1 MSISQSKENY
11 LEIIYILS
19 QKLEKVKAIDIAKNL
34 DFSRASVSVALKQ
47 LKEAKY
53 ISVGNDSA
61 ITLTPK
67 GRAFALGVYEKHEIL
82 SAWLI
87 SIGVNQETA
96 LEDACKIEHIISE
109 ESFNAIKK
117 HLKNPRKNK

>member
-1 MSISQSKENY
+1 MSITESKENY

-19 QKLEKVKAIDIAKNL
+19 KKLERVKAIDIAKYLN
-34 DFSRASVSVALKQ
+34 FSRASVSVALKQ

-53 ISVGNDSA
+53 IVVGEDSS

-67 GRAFALGVYEKHEIL
+67 GHAFALGIYEKHEIL

-87 SIGVNQETA
+87 SIGVSQQTA

-109 ESFNAIKK
+109 ESFGAIKK
-117 HLKNPRKNK
+117 YLKKK

>member
-1 MSISQSKENY
+1 MTISESKENY

-19 QKLEKVKAIDIAKNL
+19 QKLDKVKAIDIAKNL
-34 DFSRASVSVALKQ
+34 NFSRASVSVALKQ
-47 LKEAKY
+47 LKQAKY
-53 ISVGNDSA
+53 INVGEDSS

-82 SAWLI
+82 SAWLV
-87 SIGVNQETA
+87 SIGVSQQTA

-109 ESFNAIKK
+109 ESFAAIKK
-117 HLKNPRKNK
+117 YLKKK

>member
-1 MSISQSKENY
+1 MSISESKENY

-19 QKLEKVKAIDIAKNL
+19 KKLDKVKAIDIAKYLN
-34 DFSRASVSVALKQ
+34 FSRASVSVALKT
-47 LKEAKY
+47 LKEEKY
-53 ISVGNDSA
+53 ISVDKDLS
-61 ITLTPK
+61 ISLTPQ

-87 SIGVNQETA
+87 SIGVSQETA

-117 HLKNPRKNK
+117 HLKTPRKK

>member
-1 MSISQSKENY
+1 MGISQSKENY

-19 QKLEKVKAIDIAKNL
+19 QKLNKVKAIDIAKSLN
-34 DFSRASVSVALKQ
+34 FSRASVSVALKQ

-53 ISVGNDSA
+53 IEVGVDSS
-61 ITLTPK
+61 ITLTPQ

-87 SIGVNQETA
+87 SIGVSKETA

-117 HLKNPRKNK
+117 NLKK

>member
-1 MSISQSKENY
+1 MSISESKENY

-19 QKLEKVKAIDIAKNL
+19 QKLERVKAIDIAKTLN
-34 DFSRASVSVALKQ
+34 FSRASVSVALKQ

-53 ISVGNDSA
+53 IIVGKDAS
-61 ITLTPK
+61 ISLTPK

>member
-1 MSISQSKENY
+1 MSISESKENY

-19 QKLEKVKAIDIAKNL
+19 QKLERVKAIDIAKTLN
-34 DFSRASVSVALKQ
+34 FSRASVSVALKQ

-53 ISVGNDSA
+53 ISVGKDSS
-61 ITLTPK
+61 ITLTPQ

-82 SAWLI
+82 SAWLV
-87 SIGVNQETA
+87 SIGVSREAA